1 MPADPRDYKL
11 DICGLDNPK
20 PETARNRPA
29 QARPWLSVFFRC
41 CGVYQR
47 VYRHRDGRRY
57 EGHCP
62 KCAAKVSFVVGQGG
76 TGARQFIAE

>member
-11 DICGLDNPK
+11 DVSGLR
-20 PETARNRPA
+20 EAERATSRARPQ

-47 VYRHRDGRRY
+47 IYRHRDGRRY
-57 EGHCP
+57 EGNCP
-62 KCAAKVSFVVGQGG
+62 RCARKISFVVGEGG